1 MSEHPAA
8 PQPTVPPDDEH
19 NRALLDAVHPATWMN
34 PRPGGR
40 YNLVVIG
47 AGTAG
52 LVSAAGAAGLGAKV
66 ALIERHLLGGD
77 CLNYGCVP
85 SKALLRCARAVHDVR
100 NAAEYGVRM
109 AGDVDVDFGHAMAR
123 LRRLRAG
130 IAPHDSAARFAGLGI
145 DVFLGEA
152 RFVAA
157 DAVEVGGQRL
167 TFSRAI
173 LATGARAAAPPIPGL
188 ADAGGLT
195 NETIFSLT
203 RRPPRLAVIGS
214 GPIGCEMAQAFARL
228 GSRVTVVSPN
238 HQLLP
243 REDIDTG
250 QLLRSVFEQEGIAL
264 RLGASVTR
272 VARVGE
278 TRVVA
283 FDRGQGEER
292 LEADEI
298 LVAVG
303 RAPNV
308 EGLALDSVG
317 IAWTRSGV
325 TVDDFLRTSNRRVF
339 AAGDICSPYKFTHAA
354 DAMARIA
361 IQNALFFG
369 RKRASSLVVPW
380 TTYTDPEVAHVGMTA
395 ADAERARTR
404 VATIQVALD
413 TVDRAVLDGDTTGFA
428 RAHVDARSGRLLG
441 ATIVSR
447 HAGDLIGELSLLM
460 TAGLRMDALSR
471 TIHPYPTVGEVS
483 KKLGDAWM
491 RRRLTPRAKTLLSTL
506 LAWHR

>member
-19 NRALLDAVHPATWMN
+19 NRALLDAVHPANWVN
-34 PRPGGR
+34 PRSSGR

-85 SKALLRCARAVHDVR
+85 SKALLRSARAAYDVR
-100 NAAEYGVRM
+100 GAGEHGVRV
-109 AGDVDVDFGHAMAR
+109 AGDVEMDFGHAMAR

-130 IAPHDSAARFAGLGI
+130 IAPHDSAARFASLGT

-167 TFSRAI
+167 TFSRAV

-188 ADAGGLT
+188 AEAGYLT

-228 GSRVTVVSPN
+228 GSRVTVLSPDQ
-238 HQLLP
+238 QLLP
-243 REDIDTG
+243 REDVDTG
-250 QLLRSVFEQEGIAL
+250 QLLRGAFEREGIAL
-264 RLGASVTR
+264 RLGARVTR

-278 TRVVA
+278 ARVVT

-292 LEADEI
+292 VEADEI

-308 EGLALDSVG
+308 EGLALDTAG

-325 TVDDFLRTSNRRVF
+325 TVDDFLRTSNRRVY
-339 AAGDICSPYKFTHAA
+339 AAGDVCSPYKFTHAA
-354 DAMARIA
+354 DATARIA

-380 TTYTDPEVAHVGMTA
+380 TTYTDPEVAHVGMSA
-395 ADAERARTR
+395 ADAERAGAR

-428 RAHVDARSGRLLG
+428 RAHVEARSGRLLG

-460 TAGLRMDALSR
+460 TAGLGMDALSR

-491 RRRLTPRAKTLLSTL
+491 RRKLTPRAKTLLSTL
-506 LAWHR
+506 LAWRR